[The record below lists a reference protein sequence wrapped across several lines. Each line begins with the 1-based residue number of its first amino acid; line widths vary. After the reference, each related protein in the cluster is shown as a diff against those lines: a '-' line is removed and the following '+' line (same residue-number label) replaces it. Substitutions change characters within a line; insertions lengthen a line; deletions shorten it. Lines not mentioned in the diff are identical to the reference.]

1 MSRLRNKHFKEGLL
15 PAGYILEGKK
25 LTDLHSSKYIYHRNW
40 YLIVSNEGNYA
51 SLEPLPFAVIDK
63 CLKGLSDFT
72 IYVSDEAFLLEEKQR
87 EVPTELDV
95 KLDIIFEENGLLKA
109 KSLEKV
115 EKGSYIVKSNHPIL
129 KTSSDTE
136 TEKDEEE
143 LHKKTISVSRKSF
156 LTFYLKQPDV
166 FEFNDEPIEL
176 FVVVEKGNIPTE
188 WTTTPKGVSG
198 CILA

>member
-15 PAGYILEGKK
+15 PAEDILEGKK

-72 IYVSDEAFLLEEKQR
+72 IYVSDEAFFLEEKQT
-87 EVPTELDV
+87 EVPTKLDV
-95 KLDIIFEENGLLKA
+95 KLDITFEENGLLKA

-115 EKGSYIVKSNHPIL
+115 EKGNYIVKSNHPIL

-136 TEKDEEE
+136 IETEKNEEE
-143 LHKKTISVSRKSF
+143 LYKETISVSRKSF

-176 FVVVEKGNIPTE
+176 VVIVEKGNVPTE
-188 WTTTPKGVSG
+188 WTPVPKGVS
-198 CILA
+198 